1 MRGWAGQYRY
11 VPALGQ
17 RWPGVPLRRGSCTK
31 ANSRITSNQSN
42 QVRDTPHKP
51 DSRVIVS
58 AHTTAYYRLPR
69 IPLIPGST
77 FRVPEASSLI
87 FICIKLRRAA
97 GGEVLTSSNKFPKW
111 HFLLLCGSLVLG
123 SKQVISITMI
133 TSLFSTMRCRPEPVF
148 SYKLRYMV
156 GLWLIEMTISTNQK
170 PTIYIVTYCTII
182 RAQVYQIL
190 ITHTILLV
198 EKTFTFCQNYW

>member
-1 MRGWAGQYRY
+1 MRGWAGQYRD

-51 DSRVIVS
+51 DSRVIVP

-87 FICIKLRRAA
+87 FICIKLCRAA
-97 GGEVLTSSNKFPKW
+97 GGEVLTSSTKFPKW
-111 HFLLLCGSLVLG
+111 HFLLLCSSLVHG
-123 SKQVISITMI
+123 SEQVISITP
-133 TSLFSTMRCRPEPVF
+133 LFSTTALQTRARILVQ
-148 SYKLRYMV
+148 V
-156 GLWLIEMTISTNQK
+156 
-170 PTIYIVTYCTII
+170 TIY
-182 RAQVYQIL
+182 RRLL
-190 ITHTILLV
+190 IGRDGHLDQSKAYDIYR
-198 EKTFTFCQNYW
+198 N